1 MKKVSRLSQYR
12 ESKGISQIEL
22 AEKMGVTQQCISSWQ
37 TGRTIPKPHQ
47 MKLLSDILE
56 VPMDEL
62 FYEEFNKR

>member
-1 MKKVSRLSQYR
+1 MKKFSRLSQYR

-22 AEKMGVTQQCISSWQ
+22 AKKMGVTQQCISSWQ

-47 MKLLSDILE
+47 MKLLSGILE